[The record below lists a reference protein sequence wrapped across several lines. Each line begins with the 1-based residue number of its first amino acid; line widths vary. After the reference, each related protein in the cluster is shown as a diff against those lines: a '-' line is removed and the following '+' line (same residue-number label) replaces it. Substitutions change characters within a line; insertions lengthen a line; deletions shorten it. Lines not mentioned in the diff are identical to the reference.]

1 MTVKNREEIIMTIGI
16 VGLGL
21 IGGSLALSIRRHT
34 AHTVLGYDIDPATML
49 RAKAVEA
56 IHDELTEALLPTCD
70 IVLVALFPE
79 KCVEYIT
86 AHASAFGDHAVVI
99 DCAGVK
105 RCVCERLDPLAAAH
119 AWTYIGGHPMA
130 GREYSGFAYARADLF
145 EKATMLLCPGEDADI
160 AARER
165 AKAFFL
171 EAGFKAV
178 RFTTPR
184 DHDQMIAYT
193 SQLAHV
199 VSGAYVKNPLAA
211 RHKGFSAGSF
221 LDMTRVARMNPRMWT
236 ELFLDNDDLLLPALD
251 DLILRL
257 SQYRDALATRDPAA
271 LEPVLQEGNLC
282 KQALDEPED

>member
-1 MTVKNREEIIMTIGI
+1 MTIGI
-16 VGLGL
+16 IGLGL
-21 IGGSLALSIRRHT
+21 IGGSLAMSIRAHT
-34 AHTVLGYDIDPATML
+34 DHTVLGHDIDRATML
-49 RAKAVEA
+49 RARAVEA
-56 IHDELTEALLPTCD
+56 IHDSLTEERIGECD
-70 IVLVALFPE
+70 IVLVALVPRL
-79 KCVEYIT
+79 CVEVIGQY
-86 AHASAFGDHAVVI
+86 ADRFKPGALVI

-105 RCVCERLDPLAAAH
+105 RWVCERVEPIAEGRE
-119 AWTYIGGHPMA
+119 WRFIGGHPMA

-145 EKATMLLCPGEDADI
+145 RSASMILCPSADVDI

-171 EAGFKAV
+171 EAGFAMV
-178 RFTTPR
+178 RFCTPAQ
-184 DHDQMIAYT
+184 HDQMIAYT

-221 LDMTRVARMNPRMWT
+221 QDMTRVARMNPAMWT
-236 ELFLDNDDLLLPALD
+236 ELFLENDDLLLPALD

-257 SQYRDALATRDPAA
+257 QCYREALASRDPAQ

-282 KQALDEPED
+282 KQSLDTD